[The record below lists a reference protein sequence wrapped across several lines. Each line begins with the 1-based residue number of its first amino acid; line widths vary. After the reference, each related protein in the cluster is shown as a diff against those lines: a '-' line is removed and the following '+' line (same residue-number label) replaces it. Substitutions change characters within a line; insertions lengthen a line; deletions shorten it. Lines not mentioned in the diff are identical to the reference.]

1 MYGSVILSTIGL
13 DVLIWL
19 TQQLV
24 LFNGATRTVEIDVL
38 VCHNQCFPRRSSRSA
53 PSTEL
58 GLGRTRQ
65 GLNV

>member
-13 DVLIWL
+13 DVLIWLTQQLVDVLIWL

-38 VCHNQCFPRRSSRSA
+38 VCHNQCFPRR
-53 PSTEL
+53 
-58 GLGRTRQ
+58 
-65 GLNV
+65 